1 MGTPTEYLH
10 DYWIGWVRL
19 PSVCVII
26 RADRCVNQSQH
37 NRLQSG
43 VTGVYEP
50 SGSDFVVTQAGQA
63 NDVAQADV
71 VNPDGSGVGGE
82 STSVAG
88 HAREANAAGL
98 QMDMVT
104 NQNPMDSFVTPY

>member
-1 MGTPTEYLH
+1 MLQLVGPF
-10 DYWIGWVRL
+10 G
-19 PSVCVII
+19 
-26 RADRCVNQSQH
+26 ACVNQSQH

-43 VTGVYEP
+43 VAGVYEP
-50 SGSDFVVTQAGQA
+50 SGSDSMVTQTGQA

-82 STSVAG
+82 
-88 HAREANAAGL
+88 AREANAAGR

-104 NQNPMDSFVTPY
+104 NQNPMDSFVTPPLDLLNILALCKIHCLHNK